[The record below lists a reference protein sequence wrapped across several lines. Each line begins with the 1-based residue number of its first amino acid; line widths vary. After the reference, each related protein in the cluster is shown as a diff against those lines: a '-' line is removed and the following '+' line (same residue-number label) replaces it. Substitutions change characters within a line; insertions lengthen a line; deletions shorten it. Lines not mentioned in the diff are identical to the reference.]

1 MNIITHHKG
10 LSKLKI
16 WLNVSSA
23 SDLYNSLKD
32 NRGILEDDLDIYQ
45 ITSGHSG
52 LLQKENF
59 EFSDA
64 STLCIKHKVPSFIEE
79 SMDVDWWV
87 VSDYTQ
93 EASYSAEDLAI
104 IASNKLESDKSL
116 WVEVPRITVVSQ
128 LPSSIDEVCDTIT
141 VSKLNPFS

>member
-1 MNIITHHKG
+1 
-10 LSKLKI
+10 
-16 WLNVSSA
+16 
-23 SDLYNSLKD
+23 
-32 NRGILEDDLDIYQ
+32 
-45 ITSGHSG
+45 
-52 LLQKENF
+52 
-59 EFSDA
+59 
-64 STLCIKHKVPSFIEE
+64 
-79 SMDVDWWV
+79 MDVDWWV
-87 VSDYTQ
+87 VADYTQ